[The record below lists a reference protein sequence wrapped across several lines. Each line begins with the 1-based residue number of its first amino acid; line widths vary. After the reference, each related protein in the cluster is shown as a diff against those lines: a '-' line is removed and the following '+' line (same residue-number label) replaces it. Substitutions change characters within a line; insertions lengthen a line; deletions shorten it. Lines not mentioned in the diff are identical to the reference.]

1 MKRGMNKRGQIEVGT
16 EDNSNVAN
24 TMQTSEDKT
33 ENTVFEGG
41 NKKLIIFIVLG
52 VVGLLLI
59 VGIIVAVLMIGGN
72 NDNTDLGKRIE
83 FYMHS
88 PNLIDDEIVNEVVNE
103 ECERLYHSNIIFD
116 GYPRTI
122 DQARHLDS
130 YLRNPIDYTFFLAVS
145 DNTALERV
153 AKRQQENPRSEN
165 NSEERRIGRLKE
177 YETLTIPVVR
187 YYLNAGKLTTIG
199 GEGKI
204 SGISKKLVSIME
216 KEKQ

>member
-1 MKRGMNKRGQIEVGT
+1 MNLILLGKPGAGKGT
-16 EDNSNVAN
+16 QAS
-24 TMQTSEDKT
+24 
-33 ENTVFEGG
+33 
-41 NKKLIIFIVLG
+41 
-52 VVGLLLI
+52 LLAQRFNLQHFST
-59 VGIIVAVLMIGGN
+59 GALFRRHLKE
-72 NDNTDLGKRIE
+72 NTDLGKKIQS
-83 FYMHS
+83 FMHS
-88 PNLIDDEIVNEVVNE
+88 PNLIHDEIVNEVVNE

-130 YLRNPIDYTFFLAVS
+130 YLRNPIDYIFFLAVS